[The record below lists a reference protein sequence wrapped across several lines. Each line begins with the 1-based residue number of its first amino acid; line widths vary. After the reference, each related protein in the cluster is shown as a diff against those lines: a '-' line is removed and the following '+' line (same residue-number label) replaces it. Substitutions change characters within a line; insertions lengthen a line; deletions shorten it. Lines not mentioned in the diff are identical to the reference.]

1 MCGRIRVG
9 LVSLSL
15 LYFSVS
21 ACGSPPRESPRD
33 GGRGGAVVVSVRS
46 EPRTFNR
53 LLARD
58 VVSVLVSELTQAKL
72 VRIDPASDQ
81 VEPWLADGWTASE
94 DGLTYIIDL
103 PDDVRFSDG
112 VLFSSADVLFSFEAV
127 YDEALGS
134 PVGDSLLVGGE
145 PLAVEAPDTRT
156 VVVTFPAAFGPG
168 LRLLDNLMILPRH
181 LLAPLLAD
189 GSLASAWGV
198 TAAPDEIVG
207 LGPFVLDEYVTGQR
221 MVFTRNPEYWRQD
234 ADGVRLPYL
243 ERLTVEIVPDQNAEI
258 LRLEAGE
265 IDFTISEVRAEDYTS
280 IERAVETGQLQ
291 LFDRGI
297 SLDADFL
304 WFNLTA
310 RRALAD
316 ASRPWLRRPEFR
328 RAVAHAVDR
337 EAFGNTVYLGLAD
350 PIYGPVTPG
359 NRTWFSPDAPR
370 YPFDRGQARAL
381 LAELGLTDRDGDG
394 QLEDAAGE
402 DVRFTLLTQRG
413 NTARERATAVLQADL
428 GQIGLTVDV
437 VPLEVGALI
446 ERILEADYDAV
457 YFGTLASDTDPA
469 VNLDYW
475 LSSGGFHPWN
485 PSQASPAT
493 EWEARIDALMQQQ
506 VASHDRDER
515 VRLFADVQKIFG
527 EFLPA
532 VYFSAPHAYFAVSAR
547 VRGIQPKLLRP
558 HILWNADSLWVEAAA
573 DETR

>member
-21 ACGSPPRESPRD
+21 ACASPPRESPRD

-112 VLFSSADVLFSFEAV
+112 ALFSSADVLFSFEAV

-359 NRTWFSPDAPR
+359 NRTWFSPDAPAVSVR
-370 YPFDRGQARAL
+370 PGAGARTSGGAWSDGSGRRRAARRCRRGGCQVHAA
-381 LAELGLTDRDGDG
+381 
-394 QLEDAAGE
+394 DAAGE
-402 DVRFTLLTQRG
+402 HGTRAGHGRLAGGPRADRPHGGRRAAGGRGAHRADPRGGLRRGLLRHARQRHRPG
-413 NTARERATAVLQADL
+413 GQSGLLAQFRGVPSMEPQPGLAGDRVGSPDRRPDATAGGLARPRRARSVVCRRAEDLRRVPAGRVLFGAPRLLRRQRQGARHPAEVA
-428 GQIGLTVDV
+428 TAPH
-437 VPLEVGALI
+437 PLERRLALG
-446 ERILEADYDAV
+446 R
-457 YFGTLASDTDPA
+457 
-469 VNLDYW
+469 
-475 LSSGGFHPWN
+475 GG
-485 PSQASPAT
+485 
-493 EWEARIDALMQQQ
+493 
-506 VASHDRDER
+506 
-515 VRLFADVQKIFG
+515 G
-527 EFLPA
+527 
-532 VYFSAPHAYFAVSAR
+532 
-547 VRGIQPKLLRP
+547 
-558 HILWNADSLWVEAAA
+558 
-573 DETR
+573 